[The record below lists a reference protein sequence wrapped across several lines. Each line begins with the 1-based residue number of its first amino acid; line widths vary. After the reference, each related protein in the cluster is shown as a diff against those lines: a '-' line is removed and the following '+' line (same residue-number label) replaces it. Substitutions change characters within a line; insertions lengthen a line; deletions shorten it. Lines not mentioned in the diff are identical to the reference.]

1 MAADAH
7 HLAPTI
13 ELAVSD
19 LGRSRAFYAD
29 LLGFVPAEGW
39 CYSDTRVLL
48 VSPLLAHGYRCLVL
62 SRDRRRAGMGGM
74 MLELESRGELLDLY
88 MLARLLG
95 APTSP
100 LVTRG
105 RTLAVTVRDP
115 DGHRIELRASPHHA
129 TDSPDNRW
137 ARGQEPAPAG
147 RGRFARGSEEAAL
160 SWFDPLCEAP
170 DADIPAN

>member
-105 RTLAVTVRDP
+105 RTTNSSPFSSITLRPFCCMAARCGPRAISVTSTPFRCSNAP
-115 DGHRIELRASPHHA
+115 ICAPMA
-129 TDSPDNRW
+129 
-137 ARGQEPAPAG
+137 PAP
-147 RGRFARGSEEAAL
+147 
-160 SWFDPLCEAP
+160 
-170 DADIPAN
+170 